1 MHQQSTIH
9 NANMWYHFALYVFV
23 WVQMLLDHVSAI
35 SIPKPSLSLDSSG
48 TKSLNASYSLISNLT
63 SLGAIDPAFGFVP
76 IFYGVKL
83 RPVPCLL
90 NSVNAALELAL
101 EDYEGPMFQTVF
113 RLDAYPQVEI
123 AVIPDE
129 EGGSVPRK
137 YVVWGLNIGIHLM
150 ITNLN
155 FQAAAFILSY
165 RGHGVACIEYKVT
178 GAPGFKSTNIANATE
193 GGNRTL
199 SLSELTNWLPQASTS
214 AHSTSVDPINDPR
227 LEVSFQLTGS
237 VVTVYEVFLMALDM
251 LREIAPFKRTARLGD
266 GATLITAANLVVS
279 TRQTDPPRTAQNPP
293 YFQVQWLMK
302 ALAQTPTYML
312 EQANFREVDM
322 VLSVNEVKVG
332 EISAQRPRNGNG
344 LSPASGDLSTS

>member
-1 MHQQSTIH
+1 
-9 NANMWYHFALYVFV
+9 
-23 WVQMLLDHVSAI
+23 MLT
-35 SIPKPSLSLDSSG
+35 PSPP
-48 TKSLNASYSLISNLT
+48 
-63 SLGAIDPAFGFVP
+63 ID
-76 IFYGVKL
+76 
-83 RPVPCLL
+83 
-90 NSVNAALELAL
+90 
-101 EDYEGPMFQTVF
+101 
-113 RLDAYPQVEI
+113 
-123 AVIPDE
+123 
-129 EGGSVPRK
+129 
-137 YVVWGLNIGIHLM
+137 LM
-150 ITNLN
+150 IKNLN

-165 RGHGVACIEYKVT
+165 RGHGVACIKYKVT

-237 VVTVYEVFLMALDM
+237 VVTIYEVFLMALDM

-293 YFQVQWLMK
+293 YFQVQWFMK

-312 EQANFREVDM
+312 EQANFREVEM

-344 LSPASGDLSTS
+344 LLPASGDLSTS